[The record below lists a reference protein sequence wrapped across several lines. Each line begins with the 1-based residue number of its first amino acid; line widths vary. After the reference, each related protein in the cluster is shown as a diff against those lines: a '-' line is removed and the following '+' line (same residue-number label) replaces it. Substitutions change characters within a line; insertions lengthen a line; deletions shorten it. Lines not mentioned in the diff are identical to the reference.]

1 MSPSL
6 ANLIG
11 WIVWGILT
19 VLATAG
25 LGIFVW
31 AVIEKVRTPVYF
43 ANENAAGWL
52 LRILLGLQVGL
63 LWTITILFLTKDWSK
78 LHLLWLAPICF
89 FPILLMR
96 VVADRFIR
104 SLENERR
111 FVEQLTGR
119 PQDKGVQ

>member
-6 ANLIG
+6 ADLMG

-19 VLATAG
+19 VLATVG
-25 LGIFVW
+25 LGVFVW

-43 ANENAAGWL
+43 TNEDAAGWL
-52 LRILLGLQVGL
+52 VRILLGLQVAL
-63 LWTITILFLTKDWSK
+63 LWTIAILFLTEDWSK

-96 VVADRFIR
+96 IVVDWFLG
-104 SLENERR
+104 SLGNERR
-111 FVEQLTGR
+111 FVEQLLGR
-119 PQDKGVQ
+119 PQDEDVP